1 MFLLLALPPF
11 DILRAIS
18 LSLPSSLS
26 LSEPNSVRNGLR
38 LRCYL
43 DFATAMEKYAQL
55 EAAVAELVT
64 AAKSLYDHCAD
75 VVDVGTDP
83 ARPFVPPDAP
93 VAAHCARQNMM
104 ANLNRLQ
111 MLIAEPG
118 DLLSQL
124 AVQVPSVHL

>member
-1 MFLLLALPPF
+1 
-11 DILRAIS
+11 
-18 LSLPSSLS
+18 
-26 LSEPNSVRNGLR
+26 
-38 LRCYL
+38 
-43 DFATAMEKYAQL
+43 MEKYAQL

-75 VVDVGTDP
+75 AVDGGSDP
-83 ARPFVPPDAP
+83 AQPFVPPDAP
-93 VAAHCARQNMM
+93 VAAHCARQTMM

-124 AVQVPSVHL
+124 AVQVPSCPSMLPFPLC